1 MRIASENMYDRSFI
15 DRILHKRK
23 EYLNM
28 LKKETE
34 KKLKSVPQG
43 TLRISSS
50 RGHIRY
56 YHRQN
61 SSDRTGTYLP
71 ASKIKLVRQLAQ
83 KGYEEQVHEALS
95 KEIQAITAYESLIPG
110 IYADNLYENLSEKRR
125 ALVEPVIETDEVFI
139 DQWKSVSFSG
149 KSFPP
154 DFPEFYTRQG
164 ERVRSKSEVIIADLL
179 SREGIPYRYEFP
191 VQLKNY
197 GVVYPDFT
205 VLNIRSRKEM
215 YWEHLG
221 MMDNPEYAEKVV
233 RKISEYMKNGLFPGR
248 DLIISYET
256 SSFPMNTKDIQSMID
271 HYLR

>member
-1 MRIASENMYDRSFI
+1 MRITSEDLYDRSFI
-15 DRILHKRK
+15 DRILHNRK

-43 TLRISSS
+43 TLRISCSS
-50 RGHIRY
+50 GRTQY
-56 YHRQN
+56 YYRQK

-83 KGYEEQVHEALS
+83 KGYEEQVLKSAMQ
-95 KEIQAITAYESLIPG
+95 EIHAITTYQTLLPEIS
-110 IYADNLYENLSEKRR
+110 ADSLYEHLSETRR
-125 ALVEPVIETDEVFI
+125 TLVEPIRETNEAFIER
-139 DQWKSVSFSG
+139 WKSVPFSG
-149 KSFPP
+149 KSFPE

-179 SREGIPYRYEFP
+179 SREGIPYRYEYP

-197 GVVYPDFT
+197 GSVHPDFT
-205 VLNIRSRKEM
+205 VLNISLRKEM
-215 YWEHLG
+215 YWEHFG
-221 MMDNPEYAEKVV
+221 MMDDPEYAEKAV
-233 RKISEYMKNGLFPGR
+233 RKMSEYMKNGLFPGR

-256 SSFPMNTKDIQSMID
+256 RSFPMSTKDIQSMID